1 MADRLTQLQD
11 MVNQVCIDYL
21 CSFKLLLRDL
31 PFIFYSKPKIS
42 ATQSVRNSKYYSSN
56 RPLIIWLLSG
66 VLQQS
71 SVPSKF
77 VGFDRSGSQTPQ
89 QNNVPPPQ
97 DDYAQLFSTLITRCA
112 KDIDHLIESLPS
124 DESSQE
130 LQVQS
135 LQMLEEDNRLE
146 SEKLETVVKRGEEML
161 DKIQTVLSDIA
172 THMIETGLSNE

>member
-1 MADRLTQLQD
+1 M
-11 MVNQVCIDYL
+11 
-21 CSFKLLLRDL
+21 
-31 PFIFYSKPKIS
+31 
-42 ATQSVRNSKYYSSN
+42 
-56 RPLIIWLLSG
+56 
-66 VLQQS
+66 
-71 SVPSKF
+71 PSKF

-89 QNNVPPPQ
+89 QNNIPPPQ

-146 SEKLETVVKRGEEML
+146 SEKLELAVKRGEEML
-161 DKIQTVLSDIA
+161 EKIQTVLSDIA